1 MEMAQSTPAPRDLFT
16 ILFKPR
22 ETMRRILDARD
33 RWTIQIVVLACACAE
48 VSDFDSRHLNE
59 FIPNV
64 QMISV
69 AAIVIA
75 VVIMVATSW
84 VLILFLLSWIATY
97 VGRLLGGNGSARD
110 GRAAMAWGL
119 APIVWSVIYR
129 FPLALYQSRFGVGSQ
144 ERVREILL
152 NFVAHGGC
160 AMIVVLLALN
170 TIFFLWCLFVAGF
183 GLSEAHGFSTEKG
196 FVTLA
201 ITLALPLLVIGG
213 AVFTFRK

>member
-1 MEMAQSTPAPRDLFT
+1 MEMAQSTPALRDLFT

-22 ETMRRILDARD
+22 ETMRRILDAHD
-33 RWTIQIVVLACACAE
+33 RWTIQIVVLACVCAE
-48 VSDFDSRHLNE
+48 VSDFDARHLNE

-64 QMISV
+64 KIISV

-110 GRAAMAWGL
+110 VRAAMAWGL

-129 FPLALYQSRFGVGSQ
+129 FPLALYQSRFDVGSQ

-152 NFVAHGGC
+152 NFMAHGGC

-170 TIFFLWCLFVAGF
+170 LIFFLWCLFVAGY
-183 GLSEAHGFSTEKG
+183 GLSEAHHFSTEKG
-196 FVTLA
+196 FVSLA